1 MKIIHPR
8 EERKSALPQ
17 LHRLGTLSYTCYNCN
32 TYKRKAFSLGVC
44 VGEERSE
51 PLPQGG
57 VGKSVLKFASVFAQ
71 EKRQILAMPEAEVG
85 LEKFLESGKGVPPP
99 FALGGVL
106 LRPCIGG
113 GKKKQP
119 IWPDQARNDLGGK
132 ESWVGQAID

>member
-57 VGKSVLKFASVFAQ
+57 VGKSVLKFASVFAKK
-71 EKRQILAMPEAEVG
+71 KRQILAMAEAKAG
-85 LEKFLESGKGVPPP
+85 LEKFLQGE
-99 FALGGVL
+99 
-106 LRPCIGG
+106 
-113 GKKKQP
+113 
-119 IWPDQARNDLGGK
+119 
-132 ESWVGQAID
+132 E